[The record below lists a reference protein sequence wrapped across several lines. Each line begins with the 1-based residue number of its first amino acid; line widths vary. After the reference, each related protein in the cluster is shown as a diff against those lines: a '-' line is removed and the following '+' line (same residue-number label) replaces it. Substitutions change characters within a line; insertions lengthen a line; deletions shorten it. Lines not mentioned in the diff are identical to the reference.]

1 MTVEEL
7 KEKIMNEQHIDE
19 DSFKIIN
26 KQKLAFVID
35 KNSVQSVL
43 SYLKGL
49 GFLQLSLI
57 TCVDWLKDN
66 KFEIV
71 YNLVSWELRLD
82 ITLKTF
88 IDRNNPEIN
97 TIHTI
102 FPAAIYYERD
112 IWEFFGVNFKGNNEL
127 KPLYLEDWDDIPPM
141 RKDFDP
147 QAYSD
152 KKFGEREYKFEI
164 HPKKVI
170 E

>member
-1 MTVEEL
+1 MTIEEL
-7 KEKIMNEQHIDE
+7 KDKIKTEQSIDE
-19 DSFKIIN
+19 KSFKIIN
-26 KQKLAFVID
+26 NKKLALIVD
-35 KNSVQSVL
+35 KNNVAAML
-43 SYLKGL
+43 SYLKGI

-57 TCVDWLKDN
+57 TCVDWIKDN

-71 YNLVSWELRLD
+71 YNLISWELGFN
-82 ITLKTF
+82 ITLKTY
-88 IDRNNPEIN
+88 IDREKPEIN
-97 TIHTI
+97 TIQTI

-127 KPLYLEDWDDIPPM
+127 KPLFLEDWDDIPPM